1 MGSVLDIMDCPNC
14 SNEAHSDYYY
24 KTGEEYTLCQN
35 CGYHKSITIKDRTKR
50 LSEITEADIEVVE
63 ILNPVGAFRIKWKG
77 SIAWEVGS
85 IVDIEHLKH
94 IENVIEEHKAD
105 IEEASYNKVEDGQ
118 IKTIHFL
125 L

>member
-14 SNEAHSDYYY
+14 GNEAHSDYNY

-35 CGYHKSITIKDRTKR
+35 CGYHKSITIKDRTKK

-63 ILNPVGAFRIKWKG
+63 ILNPEGVFRIKWKG
-77 SIAWEVGS
+77 SVAWEVGT
-85 IVDIEHLKH
+85 IVDTEHLKH
-94 IENVIEEHKAD
+94 IESVVEEHKAD
-105 IEEASYNKVEDGQ
+105 IEQASYNKLEDGQ